1 MPGDDSAV
9 SATAPGTPGAGAGR
23 PVGRSAVRRRVRRL
37 IDGGLLLQGGV
48 QGSPVLRLF
57 ARWVRRPLLPAVRLW
72 RRNIQLKVVAT
83 TLLMSLGVVL
93 LLGFV
98 VIGQVRNGLLD
109 AKVKGAESQATGGFR
124 VAETLARSA
133 GEGTS
138 DGNAR
143 DGLPRQ
149 NSAIWLNDLVQQ
161 MSASGQGAFH
171 VVTLNPPGEG
181 GNVSARAPRGSGN
194 VDAPASVPL
203 TLREGVDDNT
213 GPSRSYTRI
222 IYSDGRPSQ
231 PGLAIGT
238 QLSTPQSD
246 RYELYY
252 LFPLAQEE
260 KSLSL
265 VKTTLATAGLFVV
278 VLLGA
283 IAWLVVRQ
291 VVTPVRMA
299 AGIAER
305 LSAGRLQERMKVTG
319 EDDIARLGE
328 AFNKMAQNLQLKIQ
342 QLEALSRMQRR
353 FVSDVSHE
361 LRTPLTTVR
370 MAADVIHEARVD
382 FDPVTAR
389 SAELLADQLDRFE
402 SLLADLLEISRFDAG
417 AAALEAEPIDLREV
431 VRRVVG
437 GAEPL
442 AERKGTRIRVVGD
455 QQPVIAEA
463 DTRRVER
470 VLRNLVVNAVEHGE
484 GRDVVV
490 RLATAGGAVAVA
502 VRDYGVGLKP
512 GEATRVFSRFWRADP
527 ARARTTG
534 GTGLG
539 LSIALEDARLHGGW
553 LQAWG
558 EPGGGSQFRLTLP
571 RTADEAL
578 RGSPIPLEPEDSRR
592 NRDAAQGPPPPPAD
606 GSAVTVPAQLSAAAR
621 AVPAPATGRR
631 DPAAGLHSRPGA
643 PRSAASTVPPRAGG
657 PGRSPLPQQGGS
669 TTGTTPVVDPA
680 ALPSNGSRVVPRRD
694 GTGPASATHGEA
706 TEDVTTLCGPGTTS
720 GARRPHTPGD
730 GTGPAAAPDTG
741 ARDGRGVRKGHG
753 DGRDDGRGAGRG
765 AGDVDGDVGED
776 VDGRDDGSGHEHV
789 GGHGDRHVGGRRDL
803 GGRVDADR
811 HRGGDRSAGG
821 DRGTGGA
828 GDRTGAPGTSAAL
841 TGTTGDRPGNE
852 REEPRG

>member
-1 MPGDDSAV
+1 MFQ
-9 SATAPGTPGAGAGR
+9 
-23 PVGRSAVRRRVRRL
+23 
-37 IDGGLLLQGGV
+37 GGLPQAGV
-48 QGSPVLRLF
+48 QGSPVLRLLL
-57 ARWVRRPLLPAVRLW
+57 RWVRRPLLPVMRLW
-72 RRNIQLKVVAT
+72 RRNIQLRVVAT

-109 AKVKGAESQATGGFR
+109 AKVRASQSQATGGFA
-124 VAETLARSA
+124 VAKQKADEAA
-133 GEGTS
+133 GGTGAG
-138 DGNAR
+138 DGTVTP
-143 DGLPRQ
+143 DGRQ
-149 NSAIWLNDLVQQ
+149 SQNVIPWMSDLVE
-161 MSASGQGAFH
+161 SLSSGGAGAFD
-171 VVTLNPPGEG
+171 VVTLPVGDDSG
-181 GNVSARAPRGSGN
+181 GGRSPRGSGK
-194 VDAPASVPL
+194 VSPTSSVPAD
-203 TLREGVDDNT
+203 LRERVNSGT
-213 GPSRSYTRI
+213 TAAQSYTRI
-222 IYSDGRPSQ
+222 VYSNGKESQ
-231 PGLAIGT
+231 PALVIGK
-238 QLSTPQSD
+238 QVNDPNGRS
-246 RYELYY
+246 YELYY
-252 LFPLAQEE
+252 LFPLTQEE

-265 VKTTLATAGLFVV
+265 VKGTLATAGLFVV

-328 AFNKMAQNLQLKIQ
+328 AFNKMAQNLQVKIQ
-342 QLEALSRMQRR
+342 QLEDLSRMQRR

-370 MAADVIHEARVD
+370 MAADVIHEARED

-442 AERKGTRIRVVGD
+442 AERKGTHIRVLGD
-455 QQPVIAEA
+455 QQPVVAEA
-463 DTRRVER
+463 DARRVER

-490 RLATAGGAVAVA
+490 RLASAGGAVAIA

-571 RTADEAL
+571 RTADEPL
-578 RGSPIPLEPEDSRR
+578 RGSPIPLEPKDSRR
-592 NRDAAQGPPPPPAD
+592 NRGVHDAGQLRGNEEKRA
-606 GSAVTVPAQLSAAAR
+606 TVPVQQGGAQ
-621 AVPAPATGRR
+621 APA
-631 DPAAGLHSRPGA
+631 L
-643 PRSAASTVPPRAGG
+643 PPRASIA
-657 PGRSPLPQQGGS
+657 PRLAADS
-669 TTGTTPVVDPA
+669 PA
-680 ALPSNGSRVVPRRD
+680 ADPTALPGNGARVVPRP
-694 GTGPASATHGEA
+694 TG
-706 TEDVTTLCGPGTTS
+706 
-720 GARRPHTPGD
+720 GARRPD
-730 GTGPAAAPDTG
+730 DRPAARPAPDTDTD
-741 ARDGRGVRKGHG
+741 RP
-753 DGRDDGRGAGRG
+753 GAGLAD
-765 AGDVDGDVGED
+765 AGRPDE
-776 VDGRDDGSGHEHV
+776 GRS
-789 GGHGDRHVGGRRDL
+789 
-803 GGRVDADR
+803 DADR
-811 HRGGDRSAGG
+811 PDNGRPS
-821 DRGTGGA
+821 
-828 GDRTGAPGTSAAL
+828 TSASGAA
-841 TGTTGDRPGNE
+841 TREDSNQPGE
-852 REEPRG
+852 AFRGR

>member
-1 MPGDDSAV
+1 MPEDSAA
-9 SATAPGTPGAGAGR
+9 SAPGRSGVR
-23 PVGRSAVRRRVRRL
+23 PERTVDGVRAKESRWARL
-37 IDGGLLLQGGV
+37 FEGGLLQGGV
-48 QGSPVLRLF
+48 QGSPVLRLLM
-57 ARWVRRPLLPAVRLW
+57 RWVRRPLLPVMRLW
-72 RRNIQLKVVAT
+72 RRNIQLKIVVT

-109 AKVKGAESQATGGFR
+109 AKVKASQSQATGGFT
-124 VAETLARSA
+124 VAGQRADNAASGGGDDSSA
-133 GEGTS
+133 ATGGS
-138 DGNAR
+138 NGDG
-143 DGLPRQ
+143 DTVQ
-149 NSAIWLNDLVQQ
+149 NISGWLSDLVE
-161 MSASGQGAFH
+161 SLSSGGQGAFD
-171 VVTLNPPGEG
+171 VVTLSTTAADNEG
-181 GNVSARAPRGSGN
+181 RGFGPRASGGVDWSLSVPESLRER
-194 VDAPASVPL
+194 VDA
-203 TLREGVDDNT
+203 GT
-213 GPSRSYTRI
+213 GAVQSYTRI
-222 IYSDGRPSQ
+222 VYTKGKSEPQ
-231 PGLAIGT
+231 PGLIIGR
-238 QLSTPQSD
+238 QVNDPNGNPYQ
-246 RYELYY
+246 LYY
-252 LFPLAQEE
+252 LFPLTQEE

-265 VKTTLATAGLFVV
+265 VKGTLATAGLFVV

-342 QLEALSRMQRR
+342 QLEDLSRMQRR

-370 MAADVIHEARVD
+370 MAADVIHDARVD

-402 SLLADLLEISRFDAG
+402 TLLADLLEISRFDAG

-431 VRRVVG
+431 VRRVVS

-455 QQPVIAEA
+455 QQPVVAEA
-463 DTRRVER
+463 DARRVER

-484 GRDVVV
+484 GRDVLVK
-490 RLATAGGAVAVA
+490 LAAAGGAVAVA

-571 RTADEAL
+571 RTADEPL
-578 RGSPIPLEPEDSRR
+578 RGPRYRWSPRTR
-592 NRDAAQGPPPPPAD
+592 GATADA
-606 GSAVTVPAQLSAAAR
+606 R
-621 AVPAPATGRR
+621 
-631 DPAAGLHSRPGA
+631 
-643 PRSAASTVPPRAGG
+643 
-657 PGRSPLPQQGGS
+657 
-669 TTGTTPVVDPA
+669 TP
-680 ALPSNGSRVVPRRD
+680 
-694 GTGPASATHGEA
+694 
-706 TEDVTTLCGPGTTS
+706 S
-720 GARRPHTPGD
+720 GARAGRVRRPRPTGATVPGSPRERARATSPRCPCSRRPV
-730 GTGPAAAPDTG
+730 TGVRCRRAPRGWPRRARRPTRPRSPAAAPASYRAPRAAYGGWT
-741 ARDGRGVRKGHG
+741 VR
-753 DGRDDGRGAGRG
+753 REPAERERP
-765 AGDVDGDVGED
+765 
-776 VDGRDDGSGHEHV
+776 
-789 GGHGDRHVGGRRDL
+789 GRRAD
-803 GGRVDADR
+803 GTARRVR
-811 HRGGDRSAGG
+811 PVRP
-821 DRGTGGA
+821 
-828 GDRTGAPGTSAAL
+828 APRARRA
-841 TGTTGDRPGNE
+841 
-852 REEPRG
+852 PRVRQVSRVRRAR

>member
-1 MPGDDSAV
+1 MSRDSA
-9 SATAPGTPGAGAGR
+9 AAPPGQPGPRAGRSVGRKTPGPLWAR
-23 PVGRSAVRRRVRRL
+23 FL
-37 IDGGLLLQGGV
+37 EGGLLQGGV

-57 ARWVRRPLLPAVRLW
+57 MRWVRRPLLPVMRLW
-72 RRNIQLKVVAT
+72 RRNIQLKVVVT

-109 AKVKGAESQATGGFR
+109 AKVKASQSQATGGFG
-124 VAETLARSA
+124 VAKQRADAAASA
-133 GEGTS
+133 GGEDGSGT
-138 DGNAR
+138 DGR
-143 DGLPRQ
+143 PVQ
-149 NSAIWLNDLVQQ
+149 NISAWLSDLVEAL
-161 MSASGQGAFH
+161 SSGGQGAFD
-171 VVTLNPPGEG
+171 VVTLSSSAVG
-181 GNVSARAPRGSGN
+181 GSDSGGRGPRSSGG
-194 VDAPASVPL
+194 VDPATSVPED
-203 TLREGVDDNT
+203 LRRRIDESML
-213 GPSRSYTRI
+213 PAQSYTRI
-222 IYSDGRPSQ
+222 VYTAGQDSQ
-231 PGLAIGT
+231 PGLVIGK
-238 QLSTPQSD
+238 QVNDPNGDPYQ
-246 RYELYY
+246 LYY
-252 LFPLAQEE
+252 LFPLTQEE

-265 VKTTLATAGLFVV
+265 VKGTLATAGLFVV

-328 AFNKMAQNLQLKIQ
+328 AFNKMAQNLHLKIQ
-342 QLEALSRMQRR
+342 QLEDLSRMQRR

-431 VRRVVG
+431 VRRVVS

-442 AERKGTRIRVVGD
+442 AERKGTQIRVVGD
-455 QQPVIAEA
+455 QQAVVAEA
-463 DTRRVER
+463 DARRVER

-484 GRDVVV
+484 GKDVVV
-490 RLATAGGAVAVA
+490 KLAAAGGAVAVA

-571 RTADEAL
+571 RTADEPL
-578 RGSPIPLEPEDSRR
+578 RGSPIPLEPKDSRR
-592 NRDAAQGPPPPPAD
+592 NRGLNDAGLPLGGTQKLA
-606 GSAVTVPAQLSAAAR
+606 TVPAQQTGER
-621 AVPAPATGRR
+621 AVPPMSPRTPSATRL
-631 DPAAGLHSRPGA
+631 AGA
-643 PRSAASTVPPRAGG
+643 
-657 PGRSPLPQQGGS
+657 
-669 TTGTTPVVDPA
+669 VDPT
-680 ALPSNGSRVVPRRD
+680 ALPGNGARVVPRPTADVR
-694 GTGPASATHGEA
+694 GAATASDERGEPGD
-706 TEDVTTLCGPGTTS
+706 TSSEGGPG
-720 GARRPHTPGD
+720 GD
-730 GTGPAAAPDTG
+730 
-741 ARDGRGVRKGHG
+741 
-753 DGRDDGRGAGRG
+753 
-765 AGDVDGDVGED
+765 
-776 VDGRDDGSGHEHV
+776 
-789 GGHGDRHVGGRRDL
+789 
-803 GGRVDADR
+803 
-811 HRGGDRSAGG
+811 
-821 DRGTGGA
+821 
-828 GDRTGAPGTSAAL
+828 
-841 TGTTGDRPGNE
+841 
-852 REEPRG
+852 EEPDQLKQGEETRGR

>member
-1 MPGDDSAV
+1 MSEDSAA
-9 SATAPGTPGAGAGR
+9 SAPGRSGDRPER
-23 PVGRSAVRRRVRRL
+23 PVGGNRPGSRL
-37 IDGGLLLQGGV
+37 RLLFEGGLLQGGV
-48 QGSPVLRLF
+48 QGSPVLRLLL
-57 ARWVRRPLLPAVRLW
+57 RWVRRPLLPVMRLW
-72 RRNIQLKVVAT
+72 RRNIQLKVVVT

-109 AKVKGAESQATGGFR
+109 AKVKASQSQATGGFA
-124 VAETLARSA
+124 VAKQKADEAAAA
-133 GEGTS
+133 GAADTADTADGRQSQNLTS
-138 DGNAR
+138 WM
-143 DGLPRQ
+143 
-149 NSAIWLNDLVQQ
+149 SDLVE
-161 MSASGQGAFH
+161 SLSSGGQGAFD
-171 VVTLNPPGEG
+171 VVTLPAGDNNSG
-181 GNVSARAPRGSGN
+181 GGRTRASGF
-194 VDAPASVPL
+194 VDPTASVPAD
-203 TLREGVDDNT
+203 LRTRINGSMT
-213 GPSRSYTRI
+213 AAQSYTRI
-222 IYSDGRPSQ
+222 TYTDDKESQ
-231 PGLAIGT
+231 PALVIGKQVT
-238 QLSTPQSD
+238 DPNNNP
-246 RYELYY
+246 YELYY
-252 LFPLAQEE
+252 LFPLTQEE

-265 VKTTLATAGLFVV
+265 VKGTLATAGLFVV

-342 QLEALSRMQRR
+342 QLEDLSRMQRR

-370 MAADVIHEARVD
+370 MAADVIHEARED
-382 FDPVTAR
+382 FDPITAR

-431 VRRVVG
+431 VRRVVS

-442 AERKGTRIRVVGD
+442 AERKGTHIRVVGD
-455 QQPVIAEA
+455 LQPVVAEA
-463 DTRRVER
+463 DARRVER

-490 RLATAGGAVAVA
+490 KLAAAGGAVAVA

-571 RTADEAL
+571 RTADEPL
-578 RGSPIPLEPEDSRR
+578 RGSPIPLEPKDSRR
-592 NRDAAQGPPPPPAD
+592 NRGVD
-606 GSAVTVPAQLSAAAR
+606 GAGSPRGGGDKRATVPVQSGSGQ
-621 AVPAPATGRR
+621 P
-631 DPAAGLHSRPGA
+631 
-643 PRSAASTVPPRAGG
+643 
-657 PGRSPLPQQGGS
+657 SPLASMTQRAATVAP
-669 TTGTTPVVDPA
+669 TADPT
-680 ALPSNGSRVVPRRD
+680 ALPGNGARVVPRP
-694 GTGPASATHGEA
+694 TQ
-706 TEDVTTLCGPGTTS
+706 
-720 GARRPHTPGD
+720 GARRQE
-730 GTGPAAAPDTG
+730 G
-741 ARDGRGVRKGHG
+741 ASEVGQ
-753 DGRDDGRGAGRG
+753 AGR
-765 AGDVDGDVGED
+765 ADDSNKPGEAFR
-776 VDGRDDGSGHEHV
+776 GR
-789 GGHGDRHVGGRRDL
+789 
-803 GGRVDADR
+803 
-811 HRGGDRSAGG
+811 
-821 DRGTGGA
+821 
-828 GDRTGAPGTSAAL
+828 
-841 TGTTGDRPGNE
+841 
-852 REEPRG
+852 

>member
-1 MPGDDSAV
+1 M
-9 SATAPGTPGAGAGR
+9 
-23 PVGRSAVRRRVRRL
+23 
-37 IDGGLLLQGGV
+37 QGGV

-57 ARWVRRPLLPAVRLW
+57 LRWVRRPLLPVMRLW
-72 RRNIQLKVVAT
+72 RRNIQLRVVAT
-83 TLLMSLGVVL
+83 TLVMSLGVVL

-109 AKVKGAESQATGGFR
+109 AKVRASQSQATGGFA
-124 VAETLARSA
+124 VAKQRADEASGTNGTGADTAPATADGSTDGTA
-133 GEGTS
+133 GA
-138 DGNAR
+138 DGR
-143 DGLPRQ
+143 PTQ
-149 NSAIWLNDLVQQ
+149 NVIQWMSDLVE
-161 MSASGQGAFH
+161 SLSSGGAGAFD
-171 VVTLNPPGEG
+171 VVTLPVGDDSG
-181 GNVSARAPRGSGN
+181 GGRSPRGSGN
-194 VDAPASVPL
+194 VNPTSSVPAD
-203 TLREGVDDNT
+203 LRDRVNSGT
-213 GPSRSYTRI
+213 TAAQSYTRI
-222 IYSDGRPSQ
+222 VYSNGKDSQPALVIGKQVNDPNGRP
-231 PGLAIGT
+231 
-238 QLSTPQSD
+238 
-246 RYELYY
+246 YELYY
-252 LFPLAQEE
+252 LFPLTQEE

-265 VKTTLATAGLFVV
+265 VKGTLATAGLFVV

-328 AFNKMAQNLQLKIQ
+328 AFNKMAQNLQGKIQ
-342 QLEALSRMQRR
+342 QLEDLSRMQRR

-370 MAADVIHEARVD
+370 MAADVIHEARAD

-455 QQPVIAEA
+455 QQPVVAEA
-463 DTRRVER
+463 DARRVER

-484 GRDVVV
+484 GKDVVV
-490 RLATAGGAVAVA
+490 KMAAAGGAVAVA

-571 RTADEAL
+571 RTADEPL
-578 RGSPIPLEPEDSRR
+578 RGSPIPLEPKDSRR
-592 NRDAAQGPPPPPAD
+592 NRGPD
-606 GSAVTVPAQLSAAAR
+606 GSAAAR
-621 AVPAPATGRR
+621 AGQEKRATVPA
-631 DPAAGLHSRPGA
+631 
-643 PRSAASTVPPRAGG
+643 
-657 PGRSPLPQQGGS
+657 QQGG
-669 TTGTTPVVDPA
+669 GHAPALPPRGPVTPA
-680 ALPSNGSRVVPRRD
+680 ADPTALPGNGNGARVVPRPGRPD
-694 GTGPASATHGEA
+694 PVRPDHGGPDQVGTDIARPESERPGTRTGPEDSTEPGEA
-706 TEDVTTLCGPGTTS
+706 F
-720 GARRPHTPGD
+720 R
-730 GTGPAAAPDTG
+730 
-741 ARDGRGVRKGHG
+741 GR
-753 DGRDDGRGAGRG
+753 
-765 AGDVDGDVGED
+765 
-776 VDGRDDGSGHEHV
+776 
-789 GGHGDRHVGGRRDL
+789 
-803 GGRVDADR
+803 
-811 HRGGDRSAGG
+811 
-821 DRGTGGA
+821 
-828 GDRTGAPGTSAAL
+828 
-841 TGTTGDRPGNE
+841 
-852 REEPRG
+852 

>member
-1 MPGDDSAV
+1 MSGDSAA
-9 SATAPGTPGAGAGR
+9 SAPGRSGGRAER
-23 PVGRSAVRRRVRRL
+23 PVGRQKARKAGSGWRQFFE
-37 IDGGLLLQGGV
+37 GGLLQGGV

-57 ARWVRRPLLPAVRLW
+57 MRWVRRPLLPVMRLW

-109 AKVKGAESQATGGFR
+109 AKVKASQSQAAGGFA
-124 VAETLARSA
+124 VAKQKADTAASA
-133 GEGTS
+133 SGD
-138 DGNAR
+138 DGSGA
-143 DGLPRQ
+143 DGRPAQ
-149 NSAIWLNDLVQQ
+149 NVIQWMSDLVE
-161 MSASGQGAFH
+161 SLSSGGQGAFD
-171 VVTLNPPGEG
+171 VVTLPVGQAGDDSDG
-181 GNVSARAPRGSGN
+181 GRGPRASGG
-194 VDAPASVPL
+194 VDPTASVPDAL
-203 TLREGVDDNT
+203 RDRADNNTLMAQ
-213 GPSRSYTRI
+213 SYTRI
-222 IYSDGRPSQ
+222 TYTNGSESQ
-231 PGLAIGT
+231 PALVIGK
-238 QLSTPQSD
+238 QVDDPNGDPYQ
-246 RYELYY
+246 LYY
-252 LFPLAQEE
+252 LFPLTQEE

-265 VKTTLATAGLFVV
+265 VKGTLATAGLFVV

-342 QLEALSRMQRR
+342 QLEDLSRMQRR

-370 MAADVIHEARVD
+370 MAADVIHDARVD
-382 FDPVTAR
+382 FDPITAR

-402 SLLADLLEISRFDAG
+402 TLLADLLEISRFDAG

-431 VRRVVG
+431 VRRVVS

-442 AERKGTRIRVVGD
+442 AERKGTTVRVVGD
-455 QQPVIAEA
+455 QQPVVAEA
-463 DTRRVER
+463 DARRVER

-484 GRDVVV
+484 GNDVIVK
-490 RLATAGGAVAVA
+490 LATAGGAVAVA

-571 RTADEAL
+571 RTADEPL
-578 RGSPIPLEPEDSRR
+578 RGSPIPLEPKDSRR
-592 NRDAAQGPPPPPAD
+592 HRGLGEAGLPHAGGDKLA
-606 GSAVTVPAQLSAAAR
+606 TVPVQTAAAEQ
-621 AVPAPATGRR
+621 
-631 DPAAGLHSRPGA
+631 RPIA
-643 PRSAASTVPPRAGG
+643 PRLAAMAPTA
-657 PGRSPLPQQGGS
+657 
-669 TTGTTPVVDPA
+669 DPT
-680 ALPSNGSRVVPRRD
+680 ALPGNGARVVPRPAGGARRD
-694 GTGPASATHGEA
+694 GTSGTEPGSESPSSDTVSSDAGSERVDEQGEA
-706 TEDVTTLCGPGTTS
+706 FRGP
-720 GARRPHTPGD
+720 
-730 GTGPAAAPDTG
+730 
-741 ARDGRGVRKGHG
+741 
-753 DGRDDGRGAGRG
+753 
-765 AGDVDGDVGED
+765 
-776 VDGRDDGSGHEHV
+776 
-789 GGHGDRHVGGRRDL
+789 
-803 GGRVDADR
+803 
-811 HRGGDRSAGG
+811 
-821 DRGTGGA
+821 
-828 GDRTGAPGTSAAL
+828 
-841 TGTTGDRPGNE
+841 
-852 REEPRG
+852 

>member
-1 MPGDDSAV
+1 M
-9 SATAPGTPGAGAGR
+9 
-23 PVGRSAVRRRVRRL
+23 
-37 IDGGLLLQGGV
+37 
-48 QGSPVLRLF
+48 
-57 ARWVRRPLLPAVRLW
+57 RWVRRPLLPVMRLW

-83 TLLMSLGVVL
+83 TLLMSMGVVL

-109 AKVKGAESQATGGFR
+109 AKVKASQSQATGGFA
-124 VAETLARSA
+124 VAKQKSDEAASVTDDATTVDGARP
-133 GEGTS
+133 TS
-138 DGNAR
+138 VI
-143 DGLPRQ
+143 Q
-149 NSAIWLNDLVQQ
+149 WMSDLVE
-161 MSASGQGAFH
+161 SLSSGGQGAFD
-171 VVTLNPPGEG
+171 VVTLPAGDESG
-181 GNVSARAPRGSGN
+181 GGRGPRASGH
-194 VDAPASVPL
+194 VDPAQSVPAA
-203 TLREGVDDNT
+203 LRERVNGNT
-213 GPSRSYTRI
+213 AAAQSYTRI
-222 IYSDGRPSQ
+222 VYFNGEESQ
-231 PGLAIGT
+231 PGLVIGK
-238 QLSTPQSD
+238 QVNDPNGDPYQ
-246 RYELYY
+246 LYY
-252 LFPLAQEE
+252 LFPLTQEE

-265 VKTTLATAGLFVV
+265 VKGTLATAGLFVV

-328 AFNKMAQNLQLKIQ
+328 AFNKMAQNLQLKIN
-342 QLEALSRMQRR
+342 QLEDLSRMQRR

-370 MAADVIHEARVD
+370 MAADVIHEARED

-442 AERKGTRIRVVGD
+442 AERKGTRIRILGD
-455 QQPVIAEA
+455 QQPVVAEA
-463 DTRRVER
+463 DARRVER

-484 GRDVVV
+484 GKDVVV
-490 RLATAGGAVAVA
+490 RLAAAGGAVAVA

-571 RTADEAL
+571 RTADEPL
-578 RGSPIPLEPEDSRR
+578 RGSPIALEPKDSRR
-592 NRDAAQGPPPPPAD
+592 NRGLDDAGLPRGGD
-606 GSAVTVPAQLSAAAR
+606 GEKRATVPVQPPQAAGQAQAAR
-621 AVPAPATGRR
+621 DPLVPRTAAEPPTADPTALPGNGARVVSRPAPAARRTDGQPEQPDTPADPGPDTPTDPGPGTPTGPGPHG
-631 DPAAGLHSRPGA
+631 PAAGPRGA
-643 PRSAASTVPPRAGG
+643 GNGNSTRSTA
-657 PGRSPLPQQGGS
+657 
-669 TTGTTPVVDPA
+669 
-680 ALPSNGSRVVPRRD
+680 RD
-694 GTGPASATHGEA
+694 T
-706 TEDVTTLCGPGTTS
+706 
-720 GARRPHTPGD
+720 
-730 GTGPAAAPDTG
+730 AAAPDGT
-741 ARDGRGVRKGHG
+741 
-753 DGRDDGRGAGRG
+753 RDDGDGQGN
-765 AGDVDGDVGED
+765 DDDGDRART
-776 VDGRDDGSGHEHV
+776 RDEEAS
-789 GGHGDRHVGGRRDL
+789 RGRR
-803 GGRVDADR
+803 
-811 HRGGDRSAGG
+811 
-821 DRGTGGA
+821 
-828 GDRTGAPGTSAAL
+828 
-841 TGTTGDRPGNE
+841 
-852 REEPRG
+852 